1 MSISIR
7 FARLEDARDLLEI
20 YTPYIEKSAITF
32 EYDVPSLKE
41 FTERMRSVKSFYPYL
56 VAEEDGQ
63 ILGYAYASAFRPRA
77 AYAWSVEVTVSLDE
91 NARGKGVG
99 RKIYNVLEAYLK
111 KMGILNLN
119 ACIASTDMEDEYL
132 SNGSEKFHAALG
144 YALVGKFHQ
153 SGYKFNRWYDMI
165 WMEKILGEHTA
176 NAASVKSIQEIID

>member
-1 MSISIR
+1 MR
-7 FARLEDARDLLEI
+7 KEL
-20 YTPYIEKSAITF
+20 TPEKSI
-32 EYDVPSLKE
+32 
-41 FTERMRSVKSFYPYL
+41 
-56 VAEEDGQ
+56 Q
-63 ILGYAYASAFRPRA
+63 
-77 AYAWSVEVTVSLDE
+77 
-91 NARGKGVG
+91 
-99 RKIYNVLEAYLK
+99 YLK